1 MSTFGIVIY
10 ILWLVFLFL
19 LPALV
24 FARFLLLPENLA
36 RLEGLAVDPYF
47 DQEKNVTRVNT
58 NYDEFAAAVC
68 AGAGS
73 VSEKNFLVKIVHK
86 LKLPGKFNIPLAI
99 LGVMCGDAR
108 IGVKYHPHLYLARYK
123 NSIRHFTGYAVLG
136 SFLPALVLL
145 LKPNPE
151 NLSNIMAPQVC
162 GLGLVFI
169 LYLVLRYL
177 FEAFETVFYKNWFDG
192 ILNFD
197 VLSFQKI
204 RPQVLDSLDTVFQQS
219 MWKNLNEGNDALAG
233 QIEKFRQFREQGQEL
248 SGEEIVETAR
258 TTTAGLEEL
267 KEALEKICVKADES
281 FQRLNS
287 IASRNSVNINVITEN
302 TRSMIDLRDLLLEW
316 RNGPQ
321 NTEQKAL
328 QEITEALVH
337 SIRQS
342 FRNMENTVEINAK
355 GLSESFEGFFN
366 VCHSLSVLPTIDD
379 EQALITA
386 LQELNRHLRA
396 AVKETGG
403 ETNSEV

>member
-151 NLSNIMAPQVC
+151 NLFNVMVPQVC

-248 SGEEIVETAR
+248 SGKEIVETAR